1 MNRESLSDQAIVYR
15 VLLRNRWLDQETGE
29 IYADAFYLRKT
40 RNEIGLSV
48 NLASKCTP
56 EQCASRFQNCYGIA
70 SLEVC
75 AIRLLGL
82 EVIPDSPTHA
92 NIVGLPYRED
102 DSARAERLADQLARI
117 AHLIWLPI
125 N

>member
-29 IYADAFYLRKT
+29 IYAD
-40 RNEIGLSV
+40 
-48 NLASKCTP
+48 
-56 EQCASRFQNCYGIA
+56 
-70 SLEVC
+70 
-75 AIRLLGL
+75 
-82 EVIPDSPTHA
+82 
-92 NIVGLPYRED
+92 
-102 DSARAERLADQLARI
+102 QLARI